1 MSKLIE
7 AAAEFLARNT
17 LTKQITRITEAE
29 YQMPYSSKTSDP
41 PDVRYKNVIAH
52 AKKMGYN
59 VHHNEHMGDDKSGN
73 KGSPDITF
81 HYERG
86 DHRNNA
92 DPASIQIHSGNASND
107 STLKALAK
115 GKSK

>member
-1 MSKLIE
+1 MSKLVE
-7 AAAEFLARNT
+7 AAAEFLARDT
-17 LTKQITRITEAE
+17 LTKQTKSITEAE